1 MPLGP
6 LAASQPSVIPL
17 SLYPSIP
24 LSLPLL
30 LLLHRPGDRNVKR
43 AFSLCCFLYP
53 CASES
58 VYVFMSVAGVC
69 VCVSLCMWGVSVCVC
84 VCVCVWLCS
93 SELISETAT
102 HLRE

>member
-58 VYVFMSVAGVC
+58 VCLCLTPDVC
-69 VCVSLCMWGVSVCVC
+69 VCVCVFMCVCVC
-84 VCVCVWLCS
+84 VCVCLPPDTCVCVCVCVFN
-93 SELISETAT
+93 T
-102 HLRE
+102 

>member
-58 VYVFMSVAGVC
+58 VCLCMSSCLLGCVC
-69 VCVSLCMWGVSVCVC
+69 VCVFACVCVSVCVC
-84 VCVCVWLCS
+84 VCVCVC
-93 SELISETAT
+93 ELLHS
-102 HLRE
+102 LSLSCQ